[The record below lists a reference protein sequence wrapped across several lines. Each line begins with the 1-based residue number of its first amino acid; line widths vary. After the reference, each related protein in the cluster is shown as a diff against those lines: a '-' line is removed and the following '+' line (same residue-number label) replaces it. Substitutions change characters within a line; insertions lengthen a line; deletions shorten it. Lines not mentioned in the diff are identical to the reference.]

1 MDLGTGYDP
10 RQREEEERQY
20 AEDMRFL
27 DSNDLGSSEVG
38 SPTAATQRQMA
49 QPNEVNLPSGFAAYA
64 GSHNNTFGGH
74 PASDGV
80 LTGQGQQSAAP
91 AWQSS
96 PLINHWTNT
105 TGFANTETEISSGS
119 ASSPDGG
126 SSFPSPRLPENCIN
140 PKKRH
145 RESLSL
151 TGPSTGNPAKAM
163 RATPSPAMTGTTTP
177 SSLDSFE
184 IPDDPDF
191 FRLMGGDPKEHIR
204 DMREEQKSQEK
215 VIREKRE
222 QERKDEEL
230 ARQLEQEY
238 AGTISG
244 NSSTNPRGAPSI
256 APRATYQTFLDT
268 QAKFRRPVPLFS
280 SSPPTIEQDLPQTP
294 TLSPVQQELARQD
307 WLPQT
312 PVNKKENVRK
322 PLRRPTPFTT
332 DFIDLGSDDEFDDN
346 TGHPSSDLVE
356 VDPNSW
362 RDSGG
367 RSKPNR
373 TLPWMENTPTNQP
386 SQIASIFR
394 PVSHSNASTQPSQ
407 YGASYQGSPGYGG
420 TNVYDAT
427 SNGRFYG
434 PSDSS
439 SWGQTAGQMG
449 QTLVNTVKGAAN
461 AAYSILDNQ
470 INSYPGTTPG
480 YSNSSFPYGMV
491 NSSMNSSNFIDLDN
505 YAPPYQNAVQS
516 VLSGHSI
523 NVDDPLNQD
532 LVDKYIDRYNY
543 LTNDPTRTTAEIKS
557 LLENIRPDEDLP
569 PENREGTPDAMKYP
583 LMEHQKLGLAWMMKM
598 EEGSNKGGI
607 LADDMGLG
615 KTIQALA
622 LMVHRRSP
630 DPNRKTNLIVGPVA
644 LMKQWEREIQ
654 VKLKSGREHRLTTYI
669 LHGSNRQTSWEHL
682 KTFDVVLTTFG
693 TLANEIK
700 RKEGI
705 DMAKRANANWVARTK
720 ADQLPLLGD
729 ECRWYRVIIDE
740 AQCIKNKNT
749 KASLGACALQAVT
762 RFCMSGTPMMNNVG
776 ELYSLIRFLRIK
788 PYNVIER
795 FNRDFTNP
803 LKRESDAGKGKA
815 MQQLQALLK
824 AILLRRT
831 KKSKIDGRPILS
843 LPERTTEAEH
853 AVFDEDEQAFYR
865 ALESQTQLQFNKYL
879 KAGTVGRNYSNV
891 LVLLLRLRQACCHP
905 HLIKD
910 FGMSSGIADLS
921 VADMIKLAK
930 ELAPDVVARIK
941 EQGESA
947 LECPVCMDSSDN
959 ATIFIPCGHSTC
971 SECFARISDPS
982 QAIAGG
988 DANEGRNADIKCPN
1002 CRGKIVLAKI
1012 IDHNAFKRA
1021 HMPETVNAEEA
1032 DLGADEESASD
1043 SDSDSDSDDDQE
1055 DTDDPTL
1062 GGFVVDDDVVSDGTE
1077 SEDEEAEGYRKGRT
1091 PFEKSSSKPVKPKKS
1106 KKSKGKGKVKE
1117 DRPPRKSLAQL
1128 KKEGMRNAKARKRYL
1143 KRLKREW
1150 IPSGKILKTLEI
1162 LQATQDRQ
1170 EGEKTIIFSQF
1181 TSLLDL
1187 LEVPIADKGWGYK
1200 RYDGS
1205 MSSNSRNEAVIEFS
1219 DKPEC
1224 KIMLVS
1230 LKAGNSGLNLVAASQ
1245 VIIFDPFWN
1254 PYIEEQAIDRAHRIG
1269 QLRPVMV
1276 HRILVPETVEDR
1288 ILALQEKKRALIEG
1302 ALDEKASQ
1310 NIGRLGTRELAF
1322 LFVRVAPPGSLE
1334 IIVLTSAGCTQLD
1347 PAYHPSFLSYTAT
1360 HLLGSPVHPNTQLL
1374 ALHLPRRSSF
1384 QPLHGFHLS
1393 HLEIHPC
1400 LNSFHLCRFKL
1411 AHCASTYPTSFTTTS
1426 ALFHH
1431 IHPPVYFHIV
1441 PTEDTLKAHN
1451 STC

>member
-1 MDLGTGYDP
+1 MDLGIGFDP
-10 RQREEEERQY
+10 QWREEEARQY
-20 AEDMRFL
+20 AEDLRFL
-27 DSNDLGSSEVG
+27 DGNEVG
-38 SPTAATQRQMA
+38 SSPTVSPLATITQDQRA
-49 QPNEVNLPSGFAAYA
+49 QSSDTHLPSGFAAYA
-64 GSHNNTFGGH
+64 GSHSNGFGGH
-74 PASDGV
+74 FASDGV
-80 LTGQGQQSAAP
+80 LAGKEQHPAAP
-91 AWQSS
+91 TWRSS
-96 PLINHWTNT
+96 PPTEHRTNAPD
-105 TGFANTETEISSGS
+105 FAHAETEVSSGS

-126 SSFPSPRLPENCIN
+126 SSFPSPRLPIDSTNS
-140 PKKRH
+140 KKRH
-145 RESLSL
+145 RESLTHTSS
-151 TGPSTGNPAKAM
+151 PAGNPAKTM
-163 RATPSPAMTGTTTP
+163 RATPSPAMTGATTP
-177 SSLDSFE
+177 SSLDSFQ

-191 FRLMGGDPKEHIR
+191 FRLMGGNPKEHIR
-204 DMREEQKSQEK
+204 DMMEEQKSQEK

-222 QERKDEEL
+222 QERRDEEL
-230 ARQLEQEY
+230 ARQLQQEF
-238 AGTISG
+238 ASATPG
-244 NSSTNPRGAPSI
+244 NSSSNPKKAPGAASRGSH
-256 APRATYQTFLDT
+256 QTFLDA
-268 QAKFRRPVPLFS
+268 QAKFRRPGPLAS
-280 SSPPTIEQDLPQTP
+280 SSPPT
-294 TLSPVQQELARQD
+294 VQQNLPLTSTLLGAKQEQPRQN
-307 WLPQT
+307 WIPPT
-312 PVNKKENVRK
+312 TTKENFQ
-322 PLRRPTPFTT
+322 PLLRRPALSAS
-332 DFIDLGSDDEFDDN
+332 DFIELGSDDDSDDL
-346 TGHPSSDLVE
+346 TAHPNSDLVE
-356 VDPNSW
+356 IDPNSW
-362 RDSGG
+362 RESQGKI
-367 RSKPNR
+367 KPNR
-373 TLPWMENTPTNQP
+373 ALPWMENTPKTQIPRDSIISGP
-386 SQIASIFR
+386 SSYD
-394 PVSHSNASTQPSQ
+394 NAFTQPSQ
-407 YGASYQGSPGYGG
+407 YGTSYQDATGYGG
-420 TNVYDAT
+420 ANVYNT
-427 SNGRFYG
+427 MSNGRFYS
-434 PSDSS
+434 PSNSS
-439 SWGQTAGQMG
+439 NWTYTAGQIG
-449 QTLVNTVKGAAN
+449 ENLVDTVKGAAN
-461 AAYSILDNQ
+461 AAYSLLDNQ
-470 INSYPGTTPG
+470 INSYPATTPG
-480 YSNSSFPYGMV
+480 FGSSSFPYGIAG
-491 NSSMNSSNFIDLDN
+491 SSMSSSNIIDLDD
-505 YAPPYQNAVQS
+505 YAPTYQSAVQNA
-516 VLSGHSI
+516 LSGHSI
-523 NVDDPLNQD
+523 NVDDPLNRD
-532 LVDKYIDRYNY
+532 LVDKYMDRVNY

-654 VKLKSGREHRLTTYI
+654 VKLKSDRENRLTTYI
-669 LHGSNRQTSWEHL
+669 LHGSNRQASWERL

-705 DMAKRANANWVARTK
+705 DLAKRANGNWVPRTK

-729 ECRWYRVIIDE
+729 ECKWYRIIIDE

-749 KASLGACALQAVT
+749 KAALGACSLQALT

-788 PYNVIER
+788 PYNSLER

-803 LKRESDAGKGKA
+803 LKRESDIGKGKA

-831 KKSKIDGRPILS
+831 KKSKIDGKPILS
-843 LPERTTEAEH
+843 LPERTTEAQH
-853 AVFDEDEQAFYR
+853 AVFDEDEQAFYK

-879 KAGTVGRNYSNV
+879 RAGTVGRNYSNV

-910 FGMSSGIADLS
+910 FGMSSGVADLS

-1002 CRGKIVLAKI
+1002 CRGKIALSKI
-1012 IDHNAFKRA
+1012 IDHNAFKKA
-1021 HMPETVNAEEA
+1021 HMPELVCAEAASLE
-1032 DLGADEESASD
+1032 ADEESASD
-1043 SDSDSDSDDDQE
+1043 TDSDGDSEDDGEE

-1062 GGFVVDDDVVSDGTE
+1062 GGFVVDDSVVTDETG
-1077 SEDEEAEGYRKGRT
+1077 SEDEEAEGYRKGKT
-1091 PFEKSSSKPVKPKKS
+1091 PFEKSSSKPTKPKKG
-1106 KKSKGKGKVKE
+1106 KKSKGKEKAKE
-1117 DRPPRKSLAQL
+1117 DRCPRKSLAQL

-1150 IPSGKILKTLEI
+1150 IPSGKILKTMEI
-1162 LQATQDRQ
+1162 LQATQDRRD
-1170 EGEKTIIFSQF
+1170 GEKTIIFSQF

-1219 DKPEC
+1219 DKPDC

-1245 VIIFDPFWN
+1245 VVIFDPFWN

-1310 NIGRLGTRELAF
+1310 SIGRLGERELAF
-1322 LFVRVAPPGSLE
+1322 LFVRLAFRGRLE
-1334 IIVLTSAGCTQLD
+1334 TLRLTSAGRASLD
-1347 PAYHPSFLSYTAT
+1347 LTHHPIVFRTNS
-1360 HLLGSPVHPNTQLL
+1360 HLQDSPVHSQSQNSNQQLPRYPSPRL
-1374 ALHLPRRSSF
+1374 LHDFHLPALHFSLV
-1384 QPLHGFHLS
+1384 QTNILH
-1393 HLEIHPC
+1393 I
-1400 LNSFHLCRFKL
+1400 RWI
-1411 AHCASTYPTSFTTTS
+1411 TTT
-1426 ALFHH
+1426 
-1431 IHPPVYFHIV
+1431 YIV
-1441 PTEDTLKAHN
+1441 TVTLDYIAFLPL
-1451 STC
+1451 